1 MIILKKAA
9 LSAHTHT
16 SLLIQRLLSSNLNL
30 NSLRLLRLRR
40 RQLLDGDGQNSILA
54 DSRDGIR
61 VGILRQHKLP
71 HELAD
76 PPLHSHVLG
85 SFLLLLPLP
94 LAAYQ
99 KHIVFLHLH
108 LDVPGLEPRHVDDEH
123 VRVRVLHHV
132 GRGRRHGL
140 GVPDV
145 SPGGRIEGPVVGCVV
160 GGVDHVVES

>member
-1 MIILKKAA
+1 MIIHNSSSKY
-9 LSAHTHT
+9 TH
-16 SLLIQRLLSSNLNL
+16 LITHSEITFKQSL

-40 RQLLDGDGQNSILA
+40 WQLPDGDGQNSILA
-54 DSRDGIR
+54 DSGDGIR
-61 VGILRQHKLP
+61 VGILWQHKLP

-85 SFLLLLPLP
+85 SFFLLLPLP

-108 LDVPGLEPRHVDDEH
+108 FDVLGFEPRHVDDEH
-123 VRVRVLHHV
+123 VRVRVLLHV
-132 GRGRRHGL
+132 RRGRRHGL

-145 SPGGRIEGPVVGCVV
+145 SPGGRIEGPVVGGVV